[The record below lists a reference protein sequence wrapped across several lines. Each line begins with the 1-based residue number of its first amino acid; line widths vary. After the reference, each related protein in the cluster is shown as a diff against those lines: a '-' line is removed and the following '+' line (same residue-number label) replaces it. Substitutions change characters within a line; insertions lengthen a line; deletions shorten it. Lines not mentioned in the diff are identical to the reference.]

1 MLIRFGHCSVS
12 HPSLCTAKKARAY
25 FLEGKVPAM
34 NTTCT
39 ADEGF
44 LFPHPDR
51 VELEVLSE
59 EDTKLR
65 KALHGLAGK
74 INERGMGL
82 GPL

>member
-1 MLIRFGHCSVS
+1 
-12 HPSLCTAKKARAY
+12 
-25 FLEGKVPAM
+25 M

-44 LFPHPDR
+44 LFPLPDQDE
-51 VELEVLSE
+51 VEVLSI
-59 EDTKLR
+59 EDARLR

-74 INERGMGL
+74 INERGTGL